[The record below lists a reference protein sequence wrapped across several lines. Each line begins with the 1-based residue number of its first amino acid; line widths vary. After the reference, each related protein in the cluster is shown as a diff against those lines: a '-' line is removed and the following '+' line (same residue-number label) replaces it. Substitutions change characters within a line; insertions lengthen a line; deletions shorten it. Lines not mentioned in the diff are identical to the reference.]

1 MQTYIYSGLTSLVPP
16 FALIF
21 SRLLFSDEAFAL
33 FSIFILI
40 NALVMFSDV
49 GITASIFKYLSEYLH
64 GRKAAIFNVQK
75 AIFVGKYLKSMA
87 LLIIFLYS
95 LYIVYS
101 WSTGINGIFLIAIF
115 VLSANNR
122 WHFAIIKT
130 FLFSN
135 QKSLFFWRTAFIFS
149 SIKYLTALFFGLYN
163 FEISFILSFILIFSY
178 IEIFYLKNNLNEKLS
193 NIYYSKTNPKKI
205 NFDYMLG
212 ISSFLWVII
221 LQLDKVYFS
230 IAYNQEYFIK
240 YSLFLQLCT
249 GFFIISST
257 MYSIYGKDLYG
268 KGLTR
273 DIAYLNALR
282 GLSSIFIFIHI
293 FIWNT
298 WIYEYFFEYM
308 NINIFHNS
316 VISSYLLLMFIQP
329 TVILLINCNDFK
341 SIVIAYIG
349 GVFIWLL
356 FSQINIYFSWISQ
369 AAFIFAFL
377 VFFMKKNYSHLF
389 SIKIKIIFYIM
400 ILLLPA
406 YLFMN
411 FLYNDNYSNN
421 ILSIIIL
428 FIFPIINWWLNTLNI
443 KKLS

>member
-193 NIYYSKTNPKKI
+193 NIYYSKTNP
-205 NFDYMLG
+205 N
-212 ISSFLWVII
+212 
-221 LQLDKVYFS
+221 
-230 IAYNQEYFIK
+230 
-240 YSLFLQLCT
+240 
-249 GFFIISST
+249 
-257 MYSIYGKDLYG
+257 
-268 KGLTR
+268 
-273 DIAYLNALR
+273 
-282 GLSSIFIFIHI
+282 
-293 FIWNT
+293 
-298 WIYEYFFEYM
+298 
-308 NINIFHNS
+308 
-316 VISSYLLLMFIQP
+316 
-329 TVILLINCNDFK
+329 
-341 SIVIAYIG
+341 
-349 GVFIWLL
+349 
-356 FSQINIYFSWISQ
+356 
-369 AAFIFAFL
+369 
-377 VFFMKKNYSHLF
+377 
-389 SIKIKIIFYIM
+389 
-400 ILLLPA
+400 
-406 YLFMN
+406 
-411 FLYNDNYSNN
+411 
-421 ILSIIIL
+421 
-428 FIFPIINWWLNTLNI
+428 
-443 KKLS
+443 